1 MFFSEAIIIKSKIK
15 TAAAS
20 WIRRKTATSL
30 SLLLILSFVA
40 FSFLLSFFRINQ
52 SIRKYRYLF
61 PIKCIKDT
69 NDIEL
74 QLLSICLYIHPTYQ
88 NSHIENTEI
97 TTTTFPVLHN
107 PKNKRKNEYRKKN
120 KKFRQIMM
128 DWIGLVRRR

>member
-1 MFFSEAIIIKSKIK
+1 MDTQKNGYFSLAAANLILRRFFFS
-15 TAAAS
+15 
-20 WIRRKTATSL
+20 
-30 SLLLILSFVA
+30 SF
-40 FSFLLSFFRINQ
+40 FLSFFRINQ

>member
-40 FSFLLSFFRINQ
+40 FFFSSFFRINQ

-120 KKFRQIMM
+120 KKFRQRMM

>member
-1 MFFSEAIIIKSKIK
+1 MDTQKNGYFSLAAANLILRRFFFS
-15 TAAAS
+15 
-20 WIRRKTATSL
+20 
-30 SLLLILSFVA
+30 
-40 FSFLLSFFRINQ
+40 SFFRINQ

-107 PKNKRKNEYRKKN
+107 PKNKRKNEYRKKTKN
-120 KKFRQIMM
+120 SDR
-128 DWIGLVRRR
+128 